1 MALSEPFGWFL
12 LTNRFGSKQD
22 LWVAMGPPGTP
33 RIVGLLVPPIAP
45 NNGLMIPTRNR
56 SSSRSP
62 WWTGGL
68 ACFLGIAGQVQGA
81 ETPAPEGTLSFETHV
96 RPFLADYCTSCHG
109 VDKKRGEVDLEIF
122 GTQAGMAQHR
132 EIWEKVRSALD
143 GWEMPPEGKRQPTE
157 AARRG
162 VVQWI
167 DEELAKVD
175 AATPP
180 NPGRVTAR
188 RLNRNEYRNTVR
200 DLLGVDYDTHAS
212 FPNDESGYGFDNIG
226 DVLSLPPMLLE
237 KYLAAAEEIAQ
248 RVIVTEDPA
257 MKRVQRI
264 PAARFSTQADAV
276 STVEEEVWGFF
287 REGEL
292 VTDFEFPATGPY
304 RLRVRAYGDQAG
316 PELPRMSVRLE
327 GKELVARPIKAQAE
341 RPESFEI
348 PIEVEAGKRRLG
360 VAYLNN
366 FNSDGDRNLYLV
378 SLEILG
384 PLNVAPEEYPETHR
398 RILPK
403 RAPVGEQL
411 AYAKEVLGPLASRA
425 YRRPATDAEVAK
437 LVRLVDLVLKD
448 GGRFEEG
455 IQLALQ
461 AVLVSPYFLY
471 RWEVDPE
478 RLPAGEGRDLN
489 GFEIASRLSYFL
501 WSSMPDDTLLGLAKN
516 GELTRREVREQ
527 QVRRMLGDPRSAALV
542 RNFGGQW
549 LQIRNLDQAEPDATV
564 FPKWDPALREAMRR
578 ETELFLE
585 AMLREDRKIT
595 ELVDAD
601 FTFVNARLAEHYGI
615 PGVEG
620 DEFRRVT
627 LSADSGRGGVL
638 TMGSVLTITSVPTRT
653 APVLRGKWI
662 LEQILGTPP
671 PPPPPNVPPIEEG
684 AEASKTATFRQRLEL
699 HRSKAECMPCHQKM
713 DPLGFALENFDAI
726 GTWRTQDGPHPIDNA
741 AELPGGRKFQG
752 AAGLKSVLRQH
763 PDFPKALASKLLT
776 YALGRGLE
784 PGDRRAV
791 QALVESLAK
800 NDFKFSALL
809 LGVVESEPFLRRQ
822 PEPAKHEQHASLH
835 P

>member
-1 MALSEPFGWFL
+1 M
-12 LTNRFGSKQD
+12 
-22 LWVAMGPPGTP
+22 
-33 RIVGLLVPPIAP
+33 
-45 NNGLMIPTRNR
+45 
-56 SSSRSP
+56 
-62 WWTGGL
+62 
-68 ACFLGIAGQVQGA
+68 
-81 ETPAPEGTLSFETHV
+81 
-96 RPFLADYCTSCHG
+96 
-109 VDKKRGEVDLEIF
+109 
-122 GTQAGMAQHR
+122 
-132 EIWEKVRSALD
+132 
-143 GWEMPPEGKRQPTE
+143 
-157 AARRG
+157 
-162 VVQWI
+162 
-167 DEELAKVD
+167 D

-200 DLLGVDYDTHAS
+200 DLVGVDYDSHGA

-257 MKRVQRI
+257 LKRVQRI
-264 PAARFSTQADAV
+264 PAARFTTQGDAV

-287 REGEL
+287 REGEI
-292 VTDFEFPATGPY
+292 VTDHEFPAKGPY
-304 RLRVRAYGDQAG
+304 RLRLRSYGEQAG
-316 PELPRMSVRLE
+316 PELPRISVRLDGRE
-327 GKELVARPIKAQAE
+327 ILARPIRAQAE
-341 RPESFEI
+341 RPEAFEI
-348 PIEVEAGKRRLG
+348 PIEVEAGKHRLG

-366 FNSDGDRNLYLV
+366 FNSDGDRNLYLSSFEV
-378 SLEILG
+378 VG
-384 PLNVAPEEYPETHR
+384 PLDVAPEEYPETHR
-398 RILPK
+398 RILPQ
-403 RAPVGEQL
+403 RAPVGGEL
-411 AYAKEVLGPLASRA
+411 GYAKEVLGRLTTRA
-425 YRRPATDAEVAK
+425 YRRPATDAEVGRLVK
-437 LVRLVDLVLKD
+437 LVDVVLRD

-478 RLPAGEGRDLN
+478 RLTAGQGRDLN
-489 GFEIASRLSYFL
+489 SFEIASRLSYFV
-501 WSSMPDDTLLGLAKN
+501 WSSMPDDTLLALAQR
-516 GELTRREVREQ
+516 GDLTRRDVRES
-527 QVRRMLGDPRSAALV
+527 QVRRMLADPRSAALV

-549 LQIRNLDQAEPDATV
+549 LQIRNLDQAEPDATL
-564 FPKWDPALREAMRR
+564 FPKWDPALRDAMRR
-578 ETELFLE
+578 ETEMFLE
-585 AMLREDRKIT
+585 ALFREDRKIT
-595 ELVDAD
+595 DLVDAD

-615 PGVEG
+615 SGVEG
-620 DEFRRVT
+620 EEFRRVT
-627 LSADSGRGGVL
+627 LSPDSGRGGVL

-671 PPPPPNVPPIEEG
+671 PPPPPNVPAIEEG
-684 AEASKTATFRQRLEL
+684 AEASKNATFRQRLEL

-763 PDFPKALASKLLT
+763 PDFPRALASKLLT

-791 QALVESLAK
+791 QGLVESLAK

-822 PEPAKHEQHASLH
+822 PEPAKNEQHASLH